1 MWMDEKP
8 VSHNKYVGHISKINW
23 FPEYVSSYLVAN
35 KLEKDGMILKNKKK
49 NPQGTE
55 LTR

>member
-35 KLEKDGMILKNKKK
+35 KLEKDGMILKKKK
-49 NPQGTE
+49 KTLREQN
-55 LTR
+55 